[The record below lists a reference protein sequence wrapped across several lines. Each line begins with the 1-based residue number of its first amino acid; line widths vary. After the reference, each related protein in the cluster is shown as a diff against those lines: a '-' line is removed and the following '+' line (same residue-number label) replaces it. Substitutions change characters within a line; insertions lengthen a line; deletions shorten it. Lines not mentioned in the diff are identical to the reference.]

1 MLSKGPKTS
10 THGDNRGPTGPQPE
24 PKYPMG
30 MRPADSDI
38 PGTQSAQTNLREADF
53 CKGMRPSV

>member
-1 MLSKGPKTS
+1 
-10 THGDNRGPTGPQPE
+10 
-24 PKYPMG
+24 